1 MISNCFPM
9 ESATDLGKRKIN
21 PRISNTS
28 KMVKAIST
36 AKKGDSVGKGNGISK
51 NISSGTTEPKIK
63 KTTTRLLIQRV
74 LLGLSQW

>member
-1 MISNCFPM
+1 
-9 ESATDLGKRKIN
+9 
-21 PRISNTS
+21 
-28 KMVKAIST
+28 MVKAIST
-36 AKKGDSVGKGNGISK
+36 AKKGDSVGKGKGISK